1 MPGNHPSMGA
11 RTITIAS
18 GKGGVG
24 KTSISLN
31 LALALSVAGRRVCL
45 IDADVGMANVDV
57 LLGISPVHSLA
68 DYLDEK
74 CTFEELVIQG
84 PRLLKIIPAGSALGR
99 LLETSGNGKRGL
111 SSVLHSLGDYDD
123 VVIDAAAGLSE
134 QVIYLLENSTLPVL
148 VIVPEPT
155 SLTDAYSV
163 LKTFYNKG
171 NRHPVHI
178 LLNRVRSSKHAEK
191 VFVKF
196 KDAVHKFI
204 HIPLEMLGHVL
215 ADHNVAEAV
224 KFQTPLIERFP
235 ESDASKCVMR
245 IATDLI
251 TGHKGESAHRKYEH
265 GHCADYHV
273 NKNHIELREK
283 GKASDH
289 SGKKIVN
296 IVDNLVKEAVNE
308 KVSYIHIE
316 PLKNTIRVRFRKHGS
331 LVHYCD
337 FPKVMGPSI
346 VSRIKIMA
354 SADIDEKRRHQNGR
368 IILDS
373 EKYGGEIDIHISCY
387 VTLFGEKVVMRVLN
401 KKPKAE
407 LLKVSDLGMGSNML
421 SRFCEEVLDLP
432 SGVVIITGP
441 TGSGKTTT
449 LYAAINYCNNIDTNI
464 ITAEEPVEYVIE
476 GISQCSINPKIGV
489 TFEDTLRHIMRQ
501 DPDIIILDE
510 IREKFSAESAIRAA
524 LTGHKVLTTFHT
536 EDSIGGLL
544 RLINMD
550 IEAFLVSSTV
560 VSVIAQ
566 RLLKKVCT
574 YCSRPY
580 IPDATDLRRL
590 KYQASDVQRYDF
602 RVGRGCEHCDFA
614 GYDGRV
620 GVFELLVLNEYVKD
634 AILKKKTSYEI
645 RRISIET
652 TDLITLQEDGIAK
665 AAKGITSLSEVLRKL
680 PLLEAPRPID
690 QINRLLGDH

>member
-31 LALALSVAGRRVCL
+31 LALALSAGGRRVCL

-57 LLGISPVHSLA
+57 LLGMSPVHSLA

-99 LLETSGNGKRGL
+99 LLETSGNGKKGL
-111 SSVLHSLGDYDD
+111 SSVLHALRDYDD

-178 LLNRVRSSKHAEK
+178 LLNRVRNSKHAEK
-191 VFVKF
+191 VFLKF
-196 KDAVHKFI
+196 KEAVHKFI
-204 HIPLEMLGHVL
+204 HIPLEMLGHIL
-215 ADHNVAEAV
+215 ADHNVGEAV
-224 KFQTPLIERFP
+224 KFQTPLIELFP

-245 IATDLI
+245 IATDLM
-251 TGHKGESAHRKYEH
+251 TGHKNINQKLYSY
-265 GHCADYHV
+265 D
-273 NKNHIELREK
+273 ILRER
-283 GKASDH
+283 GKVPEHA
-289 SGKKIVN
+289 GEKIANIVN
-296 IVDNLVKEAVNE
+296 NLIIEAVNDQ
-308 KVSYIHIE
+308 VSFIHIE
-316 PLKNTIRVRFRKHGS
+316 PLQNTIRVRFRKHGS

-354 SADIDEKRRHQNGR
+354 SAEIDEKRRHQNGR

-373 EKYGGEIDIHISCY
+373 EKYGDEIDIHVSCY
-387 VTLFGEKVVMRVLN
+387 VTLCGEKVVMRILN
-401 KKPKAE
+401 KKAKAE
-407 LLKVSDLGMGSNML
+407 LFKVSDLGMGSNML
-421 SRFCEEVLDLP
+421 NRFCEEVLDLP
-432 SGVVIITGP
+432 SGVVFITGP

-464 ITAEEPVEYVIE
+464 ITVEERAEYVIE
-476 GISQCSINPKIGV
+476 GISQCTINPKNGV
-489 TFEDTLRHIMRQ
+489 TFEDTWKHIMRQ
-501 DPDIIILDE
+501 DPDIIILGE
-510 IREKFSAESAIRAA
+510 IREEFSAESAIRAA
-524 LTGHKVLTTFHT
+524 LTGHKVLATFHT

-544 RLINMD
+544 RLMNMG
-550 IEAFLVSSTV
+550 IEPFLVSSTV

-580 IPDATDLRRL
+580 IPNATDLRRL
-590 KYQASDVQRYDF
+590 KYQASDVRNYDF
-602 RVGRGCEHCDFA
+602 RVGSGCEHCDFT

-620 GVFELLVLNEYVKD
+620 GVFELLVPNEYVKE
-634 AILKKKTSYEI
+634 AILKRKTSYEI

-652 TDLITLQEDGIAK
+652 TGLITLQEDGIAK
-665 AAKGITSLSEVLRKL
+665 AAEGITSISEVLRKL
-680 PLLEAPRPID
+680 PLLEAPRPIH
-690 QINRLLGDH
+690 QINRLLGNN